1 MIIHIQETTLDV
13 FPDGQILRKLL
24 SGRWKEIKNSSNHN
38 KGYNV
43 ILIKKRQYMRSA
55 IIAHAFLNYNLSDKQ
70 FIYHIDLNRLN
81 CSVENLRVVQV
92 KKSTNPAL
100 SRELNGPVDEPF
112 SNTKMVGNPLTP

>member
-1 MIIHIQETTLDV
+1 MIVQIQETTLDV
-13 FPDGQILRKLL
+13 FPNGSILRKLL
-24 SGRWKEIKNSSNHN
+24 SGRWKEINNCPNHN

-55 IIAHAFLNYNLSDKQ
+55 IVAHVFLNHNLSDKLL
-70 FIYHIDLNRLN
+70 INHIDSNRLN
-81 CSVENLRVVQV
+81 CSIENIRVVQV
-92 KKSTNPAL
+92 KKSKNPAL

>member
-81 CSVENLRVVQV
+81 CCVENLRLVQV
-92 KKSTNPAL
+92 KNSKKLSL
-100 SRELNGPVDEPF
+100 SREGNGPETVPF
-112 SNTKMVGNPLTP
+112 SNAKMVGKPLIP